1 MNKNDVKLIIILLFV
16 SIFCILILNLIKKDS
31 SVALVYY
38 NNEIVKEIDLN
49 VDDKYEIK
57 GYNGKV
63 ILEVKNNKIR
73 VVEETSDYHLCSNQ
87 GFISK
92 SYETIVCLPNKV
104 VITIKSND
112 DYDTIVR

>member
-1 MNKNDVKLIIILLFV
+1 MNKNDIKLIVIILFL
-16 SIFCILILNLIKKDS
+16 SIFCILMINLIKKDS

-38 NNEIVKEIDLN
+38 NNEKIKEINLN
-49 VDDKYEIK
+49 IDDKYEVT

-73 VVEETSDYHLCSNQ
+73 VVEETSNYHLCSNQ

-92 SYETIVCLPNKV
+92 SYESIVCLPNKV

-112 DYDTIVR
+112 DYDAIVR